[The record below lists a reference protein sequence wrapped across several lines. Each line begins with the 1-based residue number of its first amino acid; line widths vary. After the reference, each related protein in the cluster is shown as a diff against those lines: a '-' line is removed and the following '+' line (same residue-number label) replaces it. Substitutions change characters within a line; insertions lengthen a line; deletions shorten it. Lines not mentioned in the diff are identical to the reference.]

1 VSLAGTGLNFN
12 LMAEVFYRV
21 YQPQRIR
28 ELQLP
33 VKPELDASF
42 LSQCG
47 LPKSLATQLGFLPL
61 NPDVAEFFSS
71 KIDQLP
77 RLSPFLRNPRTERG
91 LMRQRLY
98 RGVLD
103 QLLTAVTQESLLSLC
118 RQWNPQIR
126 TPEGSVMPMI
136 SYVHA
141 RRRAIM
147 EDLLQMLLQNTRAW
161 QKAME
166 HDSFVTDR
174 GRNYF
179 MTILD
184 KAVEE
189 QGSEEMKKMRHRDAY
204 RVVCVAVE

>member
-1 VSLAGTGLNFN
+1 
-12 LMAEVFYRV
+12 
-21 YQPQRIR
+21 
-28 ELQLP
+28 
-33 VKPELDASF
+33 
-42 LSQCG
+42 
-47 LPKSLATQLGFLPL
+47 
-61 NPDVAEFFSS
+61 
-71 KIDQLP
+71 
-77 RLSPFLRNPRTERG
+77 
-91 LMRQRLY
+91 
-98 RGVLD
+98 
-103 QLLTAVTQESLLSLC
+103 VTQESLLSLC

-136 SYVHA
+136 SYVEANVKITKDSVAAGMEHA

-184 KAVEE
+184 KAIEE